1 MHKTFTMKLVTIV
14 VPKGKTNVSCITGSF
29 NILNSANEH
38 WKKMGN
44 RPMMEITIAGF
55 VTELK
60 LDTGFFSIHPV
71 NITETDKPDLVII
84 PAISYDDNLMKENA
98 DLITWIR
105 EQYKD
110 GAEVATMCSGVFLL
124 AATGLLEGRNCSTH
138 WNLATNF
145 KRLFPNINLLPDKLI
160 TAERGIYTNGG
171 AYSFL
176 NLLLFLVEK
185 YFDRETA
192 IYCSKIFQIDM
203 ERTSQSPFHIFQAQ
217 KTHDDELVYQAQTYI
232 EQNLSEKISFEEL
245 ASKLATSRRNFDRR
259 FIKATGNTPVEYLQ
273 RVKVEAAK
281 STLEKGRK
289 SVFEVMYEVG
299 YSDDKAFR
307 EVFRKITGMS
317 PLEYK
322 WKYNKEAI
330 A

>member
-1 MHKTFTMKLVTIV
+1 MKQVTIV
-14 VPKGKTNVSCITGSF
+14 VPKGKANVSCITGSF
-29 NILNSANEH
+29 NILNSANAH

-44 RPMMEITIAGF
+44 RPKMEITIAGF
-55 VTELK
+55 MTELK
-60 LDTGFFSIHPV
+60 LDTGFFSVHPV

-84 PAISYDDNLMKENA
+84 PAISYDDDLVKENA
-98 DLITWIR
+98 DLIAWIR

-110 GAEVATMCSGVFLL
+110 GAEIATMCSGAFLL
-124 AATGLLEGRNCSTH
+124 AASGLLEGRNCSTH
-138 WNLATNF
+138 WNLADNF
-145 KRLFPNINLLPDKLI
+145 RRLFPNINLLSDKLI

-192 IYCSKIFQIDM
+192 IYCSKIFQIDI
-203 ERTSQSPFHIFQAQ
+203 ERTSQSPFHVFQTQ
-217 KTHDDELVYQAQTYI
+217 KNHGDELICQAQTYI
-232 EQNLSEKISFEEL
+232 EQNLSEKISFEVL

-259 FIKATGNTPVEYLQ
+259 FIKATGNTPLEYWQ

-281 STLEKGRK
+281 SNLEKGRK
-289 SVFEVMYEVG
+289 TVFEVMYEVG

-307 EVFRKITGMS
+307 EVFKKITGVS
-317 PLEYK
+317 PLDYRA
-322 WKYNKEAI
+322 KYNKEAVF
-330 A
+330 